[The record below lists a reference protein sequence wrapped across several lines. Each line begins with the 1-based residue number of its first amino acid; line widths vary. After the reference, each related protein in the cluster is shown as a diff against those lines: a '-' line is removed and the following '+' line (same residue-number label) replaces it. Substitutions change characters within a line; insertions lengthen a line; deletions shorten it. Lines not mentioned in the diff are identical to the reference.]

1 MGAELYR
8 TAAGSPLILQPLV
21 ENAVRHGLLSL
32 IEGGLLTI
40 RIEEEEEQVR
50 LTVQDNGKGMEQ
62 AQIDRL
68 LMKHTDKNSGIGI
81 WNTNRRLIER
91 YGQGLSIQSRSGFG
105 TTVSFMI
112 PLRRVE

>member
-1 MGAELYR
+1 MGTELYR

-40 RIEEEEEQVR
+40 RIEEEEEHVR
-50 LTVQDNGKGMEQ
+50 LAVQDNGRGMEQ
-62 AQIDRL
+62 AHINRL
-68 LMKHTDKNSGIGI
+68 LMKHKDKSSGIGI

-91 YGQGLSIQSRSGFG
+91 YGQGLSIQSRPGFG

-112 PLRRVE
+112 PLRRIE

>member
-1 MGAELYR
+1 M
-8 TAAGSPLILQPLV
+8 QPLV

-32 IEGGLLTI
+32 IEGGILTI

-68 LMKHTDKNSGIGI
+68 LTKHKDKHSGIGI

-91 YGQGLSIQSRSGFG
+91 YGRGLSIQSRPGFG
-105 TTVSFMI
+105 TTVSFII
-112 PLRRVE
+112 PVRRAE